1 MQIIFLSID
10 NLAGEEFSAIWVNG
24 TLIAAGTEEHGA
36 PDPLTM
42 EEMADSLALAIPGDN
57 EIVRLVKEDVLSEQ
71 AIEEDEPPDW
81 DDIDQNVR
89 ALVSETA

>member
-1 MQIIFLSID
+1 
-10 NLAGEEFSAIWVNG
+10 
-24 TLIAAGTEEHGA
+24 
-36 PDPLTM
+36 
-42 EEMADSLALAIPGDN
+42 MADSLALAIPGDN